1 MASYLPPSLGSVFN
15 KTPFIYGANYL
26 SLQEAFKYFS
36 PISVQNALTDFLIN
50 GFTIITSKNTNQ
62 ITSESITLSQNDIP
76 YTVLTSDS
84 LTTNG
89 IIVNLGNIGNIAI
102 SSGNLLI
109 NTSYSIQS
117 FTFII
122 SEDISD
128 YTFSGGISPSQF
140 YIYITGDSTT
150 AYTMTK
156 SLAPNI
162 FWPVDV
168 SLITINPNTKWIL
181 TVLCDNANYFF
192 SFQQYA

>member
-26 SLQEAFKYFS
+26 SLQEAFKYFA

-62 ITSESITLSQNDIP
+62 ITSESITLSDNNVP
-76 YTVLTSDS
+76 YTILTSDS

-89 IIVNLGNIGNIAI
+89 IIVNLGNIENIAI

-117 FTFII
+117 FTFLI
-122 SEDISD
+122 SENISD

-156 SLAPNI
+156 SSAPNI
-162 FWPVDV
+162 YWTEGL
-168 SLITINPNTKWIL
+168 SLVTINRNTKWVL

>member
-15 KTPFIYGANYL
+15 KTPFIYGANFL

-89 IIVNLGNIGNIAI
+89 IIVTLGNIGNIAI

-156 SLAPNI
+156 SSAPNI

-168 SLITINPNTKWIL
+168 SLVTINRNTKWVL